1 MQLIHTVL
9 SFIVALGLLVT
20 IHEFGHFWVA
30 KKLGVKILRFSVGF
44 GRPLWKRRVGADNV
58 EFVIAAVPLGGYVK
72 MLDEREGPVREDELR
87 RAFNRQT
94 LGVRTAIVVAGPAAN
109 FVFAVAAY
117 WVMYVVGITGLQP
130 VVGDVVPA
138 SLAAEAGL
146 ERGQLI
152 VAIDK
157 RKTPTWETVLHATI
171 PRVLD
176 HGSVTFTVQ
185 SSGTLDRDVTL
196 DLSTIE
202 VDDVTRGNLFNK
214 LGFKPY
220 RPVVPAAIGELI
232 AGGAAERAGLRQGD
246 TVVSADGEAINNWG
260 QWVEFVQARPGSAFV
275 TQVRRDGALVELTI
289 KPDAIKSGDRTIG
302 RIGAMVA
309 NPDDIES
316 LLIGKERYSPLTAL
330 AKACVKTWDLSVLT
344 LRILGKMIVGEASVE
359 NLSGPISIAQ
369 YAGQSA
375 SIGAAAF
382 LSFLAIVSV
391 SLGILNLLPIP
402 LLDGGHLLYYAVELI
417 IRRPVSEN
425 VQAFGQQIGLA
436 LLLGL
441 MGLAFYNDL
450 ARIL

>member
-1 MQLIHTVL
+1 M
-9 SFIVALGLLVT
+9 
-20 IHEFGHFWVA
+20 
-30 KKLGVKILRFSVGF
+30 
-44 GRPLWKRRVGADNV
+44 
-58 EFVIAAVPLGGYVK
+58 
-72 MLDEREGPVREDELR
+72 
-87 RAFNRQT
+87 
-94 LGVRTAIVVAGPAAN
+94 
-109 FVFAVAAY
+109 
-117 WVMYVVGITGLQP
+117 
-130 VVGDVVPA
+130 
-138 SLAAEAGL
+138 
-146 ERGQLI
+146 
-152 VAIDK
+152 
-157 RKTPTWETVLHATI
+157 
-171 PRVLD
+171 
-176 HGSVTFTVQ
+176 Q

-220 RPVVPAAIGELI
+220 RPVVPAAIGELT

-330 AKACVKTWDLSVLT
+330 AKACVKTWDMSVLT